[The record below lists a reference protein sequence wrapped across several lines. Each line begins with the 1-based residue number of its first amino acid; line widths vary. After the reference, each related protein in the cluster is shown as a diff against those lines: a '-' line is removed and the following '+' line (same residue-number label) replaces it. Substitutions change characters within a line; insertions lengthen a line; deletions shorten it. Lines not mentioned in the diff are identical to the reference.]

1 MHGDKTQLPPMSHQG
16 LMYLSLLPDAAA
28 NSKRQSAEKL
38 MNVDSLKS

>member
-1 MHGDKTQLPPMSHQG
+1 MSHQG

-28 NSKRQSAEKL
+28 NSKRQSADQEKL